1 MSEALHRG
9 RLADNARMLDLLG
22 FTPQHTTADVIDRLY
37 HWPSIIHQ
45 PARIQV
51 A

>member
-1 MSEALHRG
+1 MRE
-9 RLADNARMLDLLG
+9 LLG
-22 FTPQHTTADVIDRLY
+22 IVPEHGTVDVIDRLY

-45 PARIQV
+45 PARVQV